1 MELVFICLNITRI
14 SVLRKRCNQDWFSNL
29 MLKKKVASLD
39 EEVKSDYVEASKKAV
54 MDYILLDSEEKKR
67 LDISVIKLVLN
78 ISLIL

>member
-1 MELVFICLNITRI
+1 
-14 SVLRKRCNQDWFSNL
+14 

>member
-1 MELVFICLNITRI
+1 MRLFA
-14 SVLRKRCNQDWFSNL
+14 LRKRCNQDWFSNL

-67 LDISVIKLVLN
+67 LDISVI
-78 ISLIL
+78 

>member
-1 MELVFICLNITRI
+1 
-14 SVLRKRCNQDWFSNL
+14 

-67 LDISVIKLVLN
+67 LDISVIKLIFN
-78 ISLIL
+78 ILFIQNFRSDRNYGSRKW